1 MKKRVLLCTTTD
13 VSALVAATQELSCDV
28 LAVSDPEER
37 YRVDA
42 KSILGL
48 YSLDLSTP
56 IELRWET
63 DNEEKEKQ
71 FLDRIS
77 KFVKNAEEWDYD
89 YACEHLS

>member
-13 VSALVAATQELSCDV
+13 VSALVAAAQELSCDV
-28 LAVSDPEER
+28 LAVSDSEER

-56 IELRWET
+56 IELRWKT

>member
-13 VSALVAATQELSCDV
+13 VSTLVAAAQELSCDV

-56 IELRWET
+56 IELRWES
-63 DNEEKEKQ
+63 DSKEKEEK
-71 FLDRIS
+71 FLNSIS
-77 KFVKNAEEWDYD
+77 KLTKNAEEWDYD

>member
-1 MKKRVLLCTTTD
+1 MKKRVLLCTTAD
-13 VSALVAATQELSCDV
+13 VSALVAAAQELSCDV

-56 IELRWET
+56 VELRWET

>member
-13 VSALVAATQELSCDV
+13 VSALVAAAQELSCDV

-56 IELRWET
+56 VELRWET

>member
-13 VSALVAATQELSCDV
+13 VSALVAAAQELPCDV
-28 LAVSDPEER
+28 LAVSDSEER

-56 IELRWET
+56 IELRWKT